1 MSRRSVNH
9 PAFPVHP
16 YAGDVNNPPIRGNTG
31 MGIRDFYMQGAII
44 GLCQS
49 LDHWDV
55 SADDAQTLVESA
67 ALIVDAAMQER
78 EGK

>member
-1 MSRRSVNH
+1 MSRRSINH

-16 YAGDVNNPPIRGNTG
+16 YAGDVNNSPIRGNTG
-31 MGIRDFYMQGAII
+31 MGIRDFYLQGAII

-49 LDHWDV
+49 LNSWEV
-55 SADDAQTLVESA
+55 TEKDAAELVKSA